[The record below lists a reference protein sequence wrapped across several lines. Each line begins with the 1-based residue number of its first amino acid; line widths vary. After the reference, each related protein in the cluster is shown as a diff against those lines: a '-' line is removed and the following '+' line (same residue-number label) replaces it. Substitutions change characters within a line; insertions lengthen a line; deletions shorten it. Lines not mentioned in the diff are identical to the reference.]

1 MAHKIILS
9 LGSNTDRERNITQ
22 AGRLLA
28 TNFVSISFSDPVYT
42 TPINMFCS
50 DQFLNQVAVALTEDE
65 PGDIKYRLK
74 QIERQLERTPE
85 GSAAGIIPIDI
96 DLLQWDDLILKPA
109 DLQRDYIKAGIRF
122 LQELESDDTK
132 SNI

>member
-1 MAHKIILS
+1 MANKIILS
-9 LGSNTDRERNITQ
+9 LGSNIDRERNIAK
-22 AGRLLA
+22 AGLLL
-28 TNFVSISFSDPVYT
+28 TNNFVSISFSDPVYT
-42 TPINMFCS
+42 APINMSCP

-65 PGDIKYRLK
+65 PGDINCRLK

-96 DLLQWDDLILKPA
+96 DLLQWNDLILKPA
-109 DLQRDYIKAGIRF
+109 DLQRNYIKAGIRF